1 MSSYAPTDR
10 TRVRRLPERGHY
22 NRETVYSILD
32 EAFICHIGFVADGK
46 PVVIPTLFGR
56 EGDTV
61 YFHGSA
67 ASRMLRNLKE
77 GIDCCITVTL
87 VDGLVL
93 ARSGFHS
100 SMNYRSVVVF
110 GRAAEITDP
119 EAKTHALAVISDHL
133 LPGRWADVR
142 PPSDQEL
149 KGTTV
154 LKLELDEVSAKIR
167 TGGPKDDA
175 EDYDLPVWAGILPLT
190 PIYGTPEP
198 DSARKK
204 DEPIPDYI
212 KQRSCKPRK

>member
-1 MSSYAPTDR
+1 MSFTPTER

-22 NRETVYSILD
+22 DRETVYPILD
-32 EAFICHIGFVADGK
+32 EAFICHIGFVAEGK

-56 EGDTV
+56 EGDKF

-67 ASRMLRNLKE
+67 ASRMLRNLRE
-77 GIDCCITVTL
+77 GIDCCITITL

-100 SMNYRSVVVF
+100 SMNYRSVVIF
-110 GRAAEITDP
+110 GRASEVTDT
-119 EAKTHALAVISDHL
+119 EAKTHALAIVSEHL

-142 PPSDQEL
+142 PPSEQEL

-154 LKLELDEVSAKIR
+154 LMLELDEVSAKIR

-190 PIYGTPEP
+190 PTYGTPEP

-204 DEPIPDYI
+204 DEALPEYV
-212 KQRSCKPRK
+212 RARTGKPRK

>member
-1 MSSYAPTDR
+1 MSFTPTER

-22 NRETVYSILD
+22 DRETVFPILD
-32 EAFICHIGFVADGK
+32 EAFICHIGFIADGK

-56 EGDTV
+56 EGDKF

-100 SMNYRSVVVF
+100 SMNYRSVVIF
-110 GRAAEITDP
+110 GRASEITNP
-119 EAKTHALAVISDHL
+119 AAKTHALSVISEHL
-133 LPGRWADVR
+133 LPGRWAEVR
-142 PPSDQEL
+142 GPSDQEL

-154 LKLELDEVSAKIR
+154 LVLELDEVSAKIR

-190 PIYGTPEP
+190 PTYGTPEP
-198 DSARKK
+198 DSDRKK
-204 DEPIPDYI
+204 DEPIPDYVKALI
-212 KQRSCKPRK
+212 GKPHK